1 MSNLFKLQH
10 RHRKQQ
16 NYIKNIR
23 KSLTSTTLIKMGLR
37 IALVVMLL
45 ALISYVHLLLT
56 LETGTLT
63 QLEKYVIERG
73 KHEEELFQLA
83 ADNHALL
90 KQELLKRLS
99 SQDNEDSKA
108 RFEKLMYRWSDG
120 TTRNAPESISPDKFD
135 TENFSTVY
143 IGKEAKINAE
153 IQRRILTFYD
163 LTNTYGPAWQNRF
176 ANTYINAPENLN
188 SIYWHGYPLALQA
201 KNLNIPEE
209 EFFYISDKQHNKQRQ
224 TAWTGVY
231 LDPSVKVWMVSAET
245 PVDDAEGKHIAT
257 IGHDIILSK
266 LIQNTIKDKLPGTYN
281 FIFQEDGRLIAHP
294 SLIKEIEASSGK
306 FNIMKDGSQHL
317 QRIYKA
323 VKAMQPGQFVV
334 NNQKDGE
341 FVAVARLAGV
351 NWYFVTIYP
360 KSLLT
365 GVALEN
371 AKFIL
376 LLGSIALFVELSL
389 LFFVLKNQIGKPL
402 NQLLNATDTL
412 AQGNF
417 TVYLDTN
424 RQDELGRIAA
434 SFNSMTNQL
443 HQSFEMLEKSNS
455 DLETKVEERT
465 AELSYT
471 LKKLQETQ
479 MQLVQNEKMSSLERV
494 VAGIAHEI
502 NNPVSF
508 IHGNLNPARQY
519 MGDLLSLVQLYQY
532 EYPHPSNAI
541 AQKTEDIELE
551 FLMSDL
557 DNLFTSMQVGT
568 TRIQEIVISLRNF
581 SRLDE
586 AEVKSVDIHEGIDS
600 TLMIQGNRLKGI
612 NVTKQ
617 YSQLP
622 TVKCY
627 AGQLNQVYISIIAN
641 AIDALEEKQKY
652 TDFSPNITISTEL
665 VDSHWVRIAFA
676 DNGVGMSKDIQQRI
690 FDPFFTTKPVGK
702 GTGMGLSI
710 SYQIINEKH
719 QGKIECH
726 STPQSGSE
734 FVIMIPIGGCN
745 L

>member
-1 MSNLFKLQH
+1 MSNLFKYQH

-45 ALISYVHLLLT
+45 ALISYAHLMLI

-83 ADNHALL
+83 ADNHVLL
-90 KQELLKRLS
+90 KQELLERLS
-99 SQDNEDSKA
+99 SQDNEASKA

-120 TTRNAPESISPDKFD
+120 TTRNAPESLSPDKFD

-143 IGKEAKINAE
+143 IGKEVEINAE
-153 IQRRILTFYD
+153 IQRRVLTFYD
-163 LTNTYGPAWQNRF
+163 LTNTYGPAWRNRF
-176 ANTYINAPENLN
+176 ANTYINAPENLD
-188 SIYWHGYPLALQA
+188 SIYWHRYPWALQT
-201 KNLNIPEE
+201 KNLYIPEE

-224 TAWTGVY
+224 TAWTGLY
-231 LDPSVKVWMVSAET
+231 LDPSVKVWMVSAVT
-245 PVDDAEGKHIAT
+245 PVDDAKGRHIAT

-266 LIQNTIKDKLPGTYN
+266 LIENTIEDKLPGTYN

-294 SLIKEIEASSGK
+294 SLIKQIEASSGK

-334 NNQKDGE
+334 DNQTDGE
-341 FVAVARLAGV
+341 FVAVTRLASV
-351 NWYFVTIYP
+351 NWYFVTVYP
-360 KSLLT
+360 KSLLI

-371 AKFIL
+371 ALFIL
-376 LLGSIALFVELSL
+376 LLGLIALFVELSL

-417 TVYLDTN
+417 TVHLDTN

-443 HQSFEMLEKSNS
+443 HQSFEMLEKSNT

-465 AELSYT
+465 AELSRT
-471 LKKLQETQ
+471 LRKLKETQ

-508 IHGNLNPARQY
+508 IYGNLDHAREY
-519 MGDLLSLVQLYQY
+519 IRDLLSLVQLYQH
-532 EYPHPSNAI
+532 EYPNPTDII

-557 DNLFTSMQVGT
+557 DSLFASMQVGT
-568 TRIQEIVISLRNF
+568 TRIQEIVTSLRSF

-600 TLMIQGNRLKGI
+600 TLMILDNRLKEI
-612 NVTKQ
+612 NIIKVYGK
-617 YSQLP
+617 LP
-622 TVKCY
+622 RVECY
-627 AGQLNQVYISIIAN
+627 AGQLNQVYISILAN
-641 AIDALEEKQKY
+641 AIDTLEEKQKY
-652 TDFSPNITISTEL
+652 ADFSPSITISTEL

-676 DNGVGMSKDIQQRI
+676 DNGVGMSDSVQQCI

-710 SYQIINEKH
+710 SYQIITEKH
-719 QGKIECH
+719 QGKIKCY
-726 STPQSGSE
+726 STPDLGSE
-734 FVIMIPIGGCN
+734 FVILIPTGG